1 MLVHS
6 DSMARHMMA
15 STRSRVQKYNPY
27 TLISLCLKYNN
38 KKHDTHIDMMRHM
51 PWIINLCIKWSA
63 AVISSKRTFRD
74 INEQQSIELFQRVF
88 ESLSFI
94 PNGVM
99 QKDGLDFFIR
109 NMIYQ
114 QMIYQKTDALNT
126 ISRQS
131 FLFEGL
137 EKTHSIERTFEELTK
152 VKIEDFLAL
161 SFVMISLVLSKEST
175 TLFTV
180 KTFEIIFDTIP
191 ESTVMNFLDC
201 LSIEQSDLQNF
212 ARANLSNNPLTEY
225 YLPTPFLEKPFIKTK
240 DEYLQIHP
248 QLTSTCLQTYIY
260 DLLRKNNA
268 ETFMD
273 KFGGLFENS
282 LHKLLI
288 ESKFKFH
295 TEKELIK
302 LLPKDNKVVDFIIP
316 SENSNIYI
324 DVKGVEIH
332 SRGMVTL
339 NPRDISSTIKS
350 SVLKAIKQSLEVHRG
365 LNIVNSSLIPY
376 RDNSFIIC
384 VTFKNLFLGGGKLI
398 FNSYAKED
406 ILRIYSNFEEKYQ
419 IPYENIFCI
428 AFEEFEYLLASCAFH
443 KIAPIDV
450 LQYIVVQN
458 RDPLTSKL
466 MFGDHLKHFFKSV
479 KNSTIVNDA
488 GLRSIDRIASRLMP
502 KP

>member
-1 MLVHS
+1 
-6 DSMARHMMA
+6 
-15 STRSRVQKYNPY
+15 
-27 TLISLCLKYNN
+27 
-38 KKHDTHIDMMRHM
+38 M

-201 LSIEQSDLQNF
+201 LSIEQSELQNF

-225 YLPTPFLEKPFIKTK
+225 YLPTPF
-240 DEYLQIHP
+240 
-248 QLTSTCLQTYIY
+248 
-260 DLLRKNNA
+260 
-268 ETFMD
+268 
-273 KFGGLFENS
+273 
-282 LHKLLI
+282 
-288 ESKFKFH
+288 
-295 TEKELIK
+295 
-302 LLPKDNKVVDFIIP
+302 
-316 SENSNIYI
+316 
-324 DVKGVEIH
+324 
-332 SRGMVTL
+332 
-339 NPRDISSTIKS
+339 
-350 SVLKAIKQSLEVHRG
+350 
-365 LNIVNSSLIPY
+365 
-376 RDNSFIIC
+376 
-384 VTFKNLFLGGGKLI
+384 
-398 FNSYAKED
+398 
-406 ILRIYSNFEEKYQ
+406 
-419 IPYENIFCI
+419 
-428 AFEEFEYLLASCAFH
+428 
-443 KIAPIDV
+443 
-450 LQYIVVQN
+450 
-458 RDPLTSKL
+458 
-466 MFGDHLKHFFKSV
+466 
-479 KNSTIVNDA
+479 
-488 GLRSIDRIASRLMP
+488 
-502 KP
+502 